1 MFVLLGSGGHTVGV
15 VVCQLIL
22 AFSCGAM
29 PTVLV
34 PLPCFNKQKAPTMV
48 QCPDSSMRV
57 PRSLQETCSDVCLQG
72 LPTEGTLVHLPVH
85 TQVCVSAD
93 P

>member
-1 MFVLLGSGGHTVGV
+1 MFLLLGSGGHTVGV

-34 PLPCFNKQKAPTMV
+34 PLPCFNKLKAPTMV
-48 QCPDSSMRV
+48 QCPV
-57 PRSLQETCSDVCLQG
+57 PRQRYVG
-72 LPTEGTLVHLPVH
+72 A
-85 TQVCVSAD
+85 QVPAGNML
-93 P
+93 